1 MYPAPGKAKR
11 GDPHS
16 AYLAIERFLKASQKP
31 VLIEPGEDPFAL
43 APDSFAVNQHVSGIT
58 IECWDEKRTL
68 VRRVAAV
75 RVERPGRLELDVEH
89 FGGRTGA
96 LTLVDLDRET
106 HRDAARKGARLKY
119 RERFRQS
126 LHRQFPEWRVV
137 ELSTEQDLHNSFSPA
152 YPRALLRRGT
162 TALAAIGIP
171 ENSPAPANA
180 LSFGLIWL
188 DYLRSREPRLGV
200 EGLALFAPAGTEHS
214 LCHRVRFLDSAAA
227 RYLIFVH
234 DAAGY
239 EQLVDPFDYTNLDT
253 RLDTGGRQARAPRA
267 GQPEAWLEARV
278 RADIES
284 LDATLLR
291 QPVYGQVAQ
300 FAGGDRGIIDLLAVD
315 RDGRLAVIELKVD
328 QDIHLPLQALDYWM
342 RVKWHLDRGE
352 IAGSGHFTGIPLVM
366 EVPRLLLVAPA
377 LEFHPSNE
385 IILQFFSAEIP
396 VERIG
401 LGVQWRQ
408 ELRVMFR
415 APGKTN
421 SGKPWPLQSSAKSGR
436 RSRP

>member
-1 MYPAPGKAKR
+1 L
-11 GDPHS
+11 

-31 VLIEPGEDPFAL
+31 VLIEPGEDPFVL
-43 APDSFAVNQHVSGIT
+43 AADTFAVNERTSGLT

-75 RVERPGRLELDVEH
+75 RVERPGRLELEVEH
-89 FGGRTGA
+89 FGGRTGP

-106 HRDAARKGARLKY
+106 HREAARKGARLKY

-126 LHRQFPEWRVV
+126 LHRQFPDWRVV
-137 ELSTEQDLHNSFSPA
+137 ELSTEQDLHNSLSPA

-162 TALAAIGIP
+162 AALAAIGIP

-188 DYLRSREPRLGV
+188 DYLRRREPRLVV
-200 EGLALFAPAGTEHS
+200 EGLAIFAPVGTEHS
-214 LCHRVRFLDSAAA
+214 VCHRVRFLDPDAA

-234 DAAGY
+234 DAAGF

-253 RLDTGGRQARAPRA
+253 RLDTGGRQARAPRP

-284 LDATLLR
+284 LDATLLT

-352 IAGSGHFTGIPLVM
+352 IAGSGHFTGIPLGAEM
-366 EVPRLLLVAPA
+366 PRLLLVAPA

-385 IILQFFSAEIP
+385 IVLNFFLTEIP
-396 VERIG
+396 IERIG

-415 APGKTN
+415 APGKMYSGKTY
-421 SGKPWPLQSSAKSGR
+421 SGKPWPLQSSAKSGK
-436 RSRP
+436 RSPP

>member
-1 MYPAPGKAKR
+1 M
-11 GDPHS
+11 

-43 APDSFAVNQHVSGIT
+43 GADTFAVNERAAGLT

-75 RVERPGRLELDVEH
+75 RLERPGRLELEVEH
-89 FGGRTGA
+89 FGGRTGP

-126 LHRQFPEWRVV
+126 LHRQFADWRVV

-162 TALAAIGIP
+162 TALAAIGIA

-188 DYLRSREPRLGV
+188 DYLRRREPRLSV
-200 EGLALFAPAGTEHS
+200 EGLAIFTPAGTEHAV
-214 LCHRVRFLDSAAA
+214 CHRVRFLDREVA

-253 RLDTGGRQARAPRA
+253 RLDTGGRQARTPRA

-284 LDATLLR
+284 LDATLLT

-300 FAGGDRGIIDLLAVD
+300 FAGGDRGIIDLLAID

-352 IAGSGHFTGIPLVM
+352 IAGSGHFTGIPLAA
-366 EVPRLLLVAPA
+366 EAPRLLLVAPA

-385 IILQFFSAEIP
+385 VILQFFSGEIA

-401 LGVQWRQ
+401 LGVQWKQ

-421 SGKPWPLQSSAKSGR
+421 CGKTYSDSGKPWPLQSSAKSNR

>member
-1 MYPAPGKAKR
+1 M
-11 GDPHS
+11 

-31 VLIEPGEDPFAL
+31 VLIEPGEDPFVL
-43 APDSFAVNQHVSGIT
+43 AADTFAVNERTSGLT

-75 RVERPGRLELDVEH
+75 RVERPGRLELEVEH
-89 FGGRTGA
+89 FGGRTGP

-106 HRDAARKGARLKY
+106 HREAARKGARLKY

-126 LHRQFPEWRVV
+126 LHRQFPDWRVV
-137 ELSTEQDLHNSFSPA
+137 ELSTEQDLHNSLSPA

-162 TALAAIGIP
+162 AALAAIGIP

-188 DYLRSREPRLGV
+188 DYLRRREPRLVV
-200 EGLALFAPAGTEHS
+200 EGLAIFAPVGTEHS
-214 LCHRVRFLDSAAA
+214 VCHRVRFLDPDAA

-234 DAAGY
+234 DAAGF

-253 RLDTGGRQARAPRA
+253 RLDTGGRQARAPRP

-284 LDATLLR
+284 LDATLLT

-352 IAGSGHFTGIPLVM
+352 IAGSGHFTGIPLGAEM
-366 EVPRLLLVAPA
+366 PRLLLVAPA

-385 IILQFFSAEIP
+385 IVLNFFLTEIP
-396 VERIG
+396 IERIG

-415 APGKTN
+415 APGKMYSGKTY
-421 SGKPWPLQSSAKSGR
+421 SGKPWPLQSSAKSGK
-436 RSRP
+436 RSPP